1 MSYNYEPTHEKF
13 PNRWAWGIRMARL
26 SEDFKVVEDRSINL
40 NSLMAINEDMRL
52 FIYKDRLCGVYF
64 EGMTRGKGAGLIVVT
79 FDEHF
84 NIEDVFRPS
93 FVRARNVERNW
104 QFFGDGSDL
113 LCAYS
118 IQPQVILRCSPT
130 NIVPH
135 AKMRWRGGGYR
146 AMCGGTPPIE
156 FEGEYLSFFH
166 SWFPWPERGAKNW
179 KFRVHRL
186 LSFSH
191 SLIGWP
197 MHGAGTWPHRVY
209 SAGAY
214 TFDMAWPFKIRR
226 YTPRPLMAAPT
237 HDALLDRPACVFPCG
252 SCLHKDGLVV
262 SYGYHDQECRLA
274 IYRPESFREQLVPI

>member
-1 MSYNYEPTHEKF
+1 METTTPVPNMFPASLCSEPTAAEHLVPCLTRRMRLHGNQRAWNPSIIHYRGELLMSYNYEPTHEKF

-156 FEGEYLSFFH
+156 FEGDRPFILSLVV
-166 SWFPWPERGAKNW
+166 P
-179 KFRVHRL
+179 L
-186 LSFSH
+186 
-191 SLIGWP
+191 
-197 MHGAGTWPHRVY
+197 
-209 SAGAY
+209 AGARRKELEIPGSSIAVL
-214 TFDMAWPFKIRR
+214 FPLSDWMADARR
-226 YTPRPLMAAPT
+226 RHMATPRVQRRSLY
-237 HDALLDRPACVFPCG
+237 L
-252 SCLHKDGLVV
+252 
-262 SYGYHDQECRLA
+262 
-274 IYRPESFREQLVPI
+274 